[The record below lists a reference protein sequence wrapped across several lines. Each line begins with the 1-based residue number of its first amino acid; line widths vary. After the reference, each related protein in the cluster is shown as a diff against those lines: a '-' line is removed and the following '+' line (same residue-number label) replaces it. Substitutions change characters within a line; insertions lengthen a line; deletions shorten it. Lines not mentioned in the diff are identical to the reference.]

1 MFVFQCYVHVV
12 VHVISGAEGR
22 AVLGSPMA
30 VLVQGLG
37 WSTAQPMRES
47 ERRRESPW

>member
-1 MFVFQCYVHVV
+1 MDVV

-30 VLVQGLG
+30 VLVQRLR
-37 WSTAQPMRES
+37 WSTGQPMGEAELGREG
-47 ERRRESPW
+47 PQ